1 MAKRSTPLQPADP
14 KMARELTEGA
24 RPATEGPV
32 SVGQGG
38 ELHQQAQDVGAQLTT
53 NQGVLIS
60 DNQNSLKAGARGPVL
75 LQDFILREKFMH
87 FDHERIPERVVHARG
102 SAAHGWQRRRRPRGR
117 LRTGQLCPKAAR
129 A

>member
-1 MAKRSTPLQPADP
+1 MAKRSAPLQPADP

-60 DNQNSLKAGARGPVL
+60 EEYLELAVRAL
-75 LQDFILREKFMH
+75 H
-87 FDHERIPERVVHARG
+87 
-102 SAAHGWQRRRRPRGR
+102 SAFG
-117 LRTGQLCPKAAR
+117 LDKE
-129 A
+129 